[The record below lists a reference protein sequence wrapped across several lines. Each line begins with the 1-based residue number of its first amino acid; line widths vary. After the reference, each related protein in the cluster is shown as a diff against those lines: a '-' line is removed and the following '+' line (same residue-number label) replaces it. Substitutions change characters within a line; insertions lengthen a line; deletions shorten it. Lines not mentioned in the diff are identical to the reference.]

1 MTKKDWQQ
9 LGKGLA
15 FLAPWIIGFAV
26 FTALPIALSFWF
38 SLCDYSLLQKPVYVG
53 LENYRNLLWGQNTAG
68 GYGDP
73 WFWKSLWNTTRF
85 ALVFLPAG
93 MIVSLGFAMLLNVQI
108 KGQSIYRTIIFLP
121 SLVPAV
127 ASAMVWLWI
136 YNADYK
142 QGLINSY
149 LYKFGES
156 FPNLKELLWQWGIK
170 LDPIG
175 FLAVKEWAMY
185 ALVFM
190 SLWGV
195 GNTVVIYLAGL
206 QDVPKE
212 LYEAAEID
220 GAGVWRRLWHVTI
233 PMVSPV
239 IFFNLIMGIIGSLQ
253 TFATPYILTDGF
265 GRPERSLYFFTMYL
279 YDNAFRFLKM
289 GHASA
294 MAWILLLII
303 LIFTGIAFWT
313 SKRWVH
319 YQGK

>member
-15 FLAPWIIGFAV
+15 FLSPWLVGFTV
-26 FTALPIALSFWF
+26 FTGLPIALSFWF
-38 SLCDYSLLQKPVYVG
+38 SLCDYTLLQKPVYVG
-53 LENYRNLLWGQNTAG
+53 LENYRTLIWGKNSAG

-73 WFWKSLWNTTRF
+73 WFWKSLWNTARF
-85 ALVFLPAG
+85 AAVFLPAA
-93 MIVSLGFAMLLNVQI
+93 MVVSLGLAMLLNLKI
-108 KGQSIYRTIIFLP
+108 KGQAFYRTIIFLP

-142 QGLINSY
+142 QGLINAY
-149 LYKFGES
+149 L
-156 FPNLKELLWQWGIK
+156 IK
-170 LDPIG
+170 LGLDPVG
-175 FLAVKEWAMY
+175 FLALKEWAMY

-195 GNTVVIYLAGL
+195 GNTVIIYLAGL
-206 QDVPKE
+206 QDVPRE

-220 GAGVWRRLWHVTI
+220 GAGIWRRLWHVTI

-253 TFATPYILTDGF
+253 TFSTPYILTDGF
-265 GRPERSLYFFTMYL
+265 GRPERSLYFFAMYL
-279 YDNAFRFLKM
+279 YDNAFQYLKM

-294 MAWILLLII
+294 MSWIMLVII

-313 SKRWVH
+313 SSRWVH

>member
-15 FLAPWIIGFAV
+15 FLSPWLVGFTV
-26 FTALPIALSFWF
+26 FTALPIAMSFWF
-38 SLCDYSLLQKPVYVG
+38 SLCDYTLLQKPVYVG
-53 LENYRNLLWGQNTAG
+53 LENYRTLVWGKNSAG
-68 GYGDP
+68 GFGDP
-73 WFWKSLWNTTRF
+73 WFWKSLWNTARF
-85 ALVFLPAG
+85 AAVFLPAA
-93 MIVSLGFAMLLNVQI
+93 MVVSLGLAMLLNVKI
-108 KGQSIYRTIIFLP
+108 KGQAFYRTIIFLP

-142 QGLINSY
+142 QGLINAY
-149 LYKFGES
+149 L
-156 FPNLKELLWQWGIK
+156 IK
-170 LDPIG
+170 LGLDPVG
-175 FLAVKEWAMY
+175 FLALKEWAMY

-195 GNTVVIYLAGL
+195 GNTVIIYLAGL
-206 QDVPKE
+206 QDVPRE

-220 GAGVWRRLWHVTI
+220 GAGIWRRLWHVTI

-253 TFATPYILTDGF
+253 TFSTPYILTDGF
-265 GRPERSLYFFTMYL
+265 GRPERSLHFFAMYL
-279 YDNAFRFLKM
+279 YDNAFQYLKM

-294 MAWILLLII
+294 MSWILLVII

-313 SKRWVH
+313 SSRWVH

>member
-15 FLAPWIIGFAV
+15 FLSPWLVGFAV
-26 FTALPIALSFWF
+26 FTALPIVMSFWF
-38 SLCDYSLLQKPVYVG
+38 SLCDYTLLQKPVYVG
-53 LENYRNLLWGQNTAG
+53 LENYRTLVWGKNSAG

-73 WFWKSLWNTTRF
+73 WFWKSLWNTARF
-85 ALVFLPAG
+85 AAMFLPSA
-93 MIVSLGFAMLLNVQI
+93 MVVSLGLAMLLNAKI
-108 KGQSIYRTIIFLP
+108 RGQAIYRTIIFLP

-142 QGLINSY
+142 QGLINAY
-149 LYKFGES
+149 LMKLG
-156 FPNLKELLWQWGIK
+156 
-170 LDPIG
+170 LDPVG
-175 FLAVKEWAMY
+175 FLALKEWAMY

-220 GAGVWRRLWHVTI
+220 GAGMWRQTWHVTI
-233 PMVSPV
+233 PMISPV

-265 GRPERSLYFFTMYL
+265 GRPERSLHFFAMYL
-279 YDNAFRFLKM
+279 YDNAFQYLKM

-294 MAWILLLII
+294 MSWIMLVII
-303 LIFTGIAFWT
+303 LAWTAVAFWS
-313 SKRWVH
+313 SKRWVY